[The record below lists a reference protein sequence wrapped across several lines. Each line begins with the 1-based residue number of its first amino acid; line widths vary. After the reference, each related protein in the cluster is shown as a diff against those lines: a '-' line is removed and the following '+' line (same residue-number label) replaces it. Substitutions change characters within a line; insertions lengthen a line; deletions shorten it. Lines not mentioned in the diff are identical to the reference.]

1 LILPAIVLALLQVA
15 LYTRFMRSSMLEVIK
30 TDYMRTAQAKGLD
43 FRTVLFKHGFKNA
56 LIPLVTVIALS
67 LPGIFGGAIITET
80 IFAWP
85 GMGRL
90 FYTALGQSDIA
101 LLMGYL
107 CITAFLVVFFNL
119 LADVVYA
126 WLDPRVKYD

>member
-1 LILPAIVLALLQVA
+1 L
-15 LYTRFMRSSMLEVIK
+15 
-30 TDYMRTAQAKGLD
+30 
-43 FRTVLFKHGFKNA
+43 KNA
-56 LIPLVTVIALS
+56 LIPVVTVIALS
-67 LPGIFGGAIITET
+67 LPSLLAGAIVTEN

-90 FYTALGQSDIA
+90 FINALTQSDLA

-107 CITAFLVVFFNL
+107 LLVAFLVVFSNL

>member
-1 LILPAIVLALLQVA
+1 
-15 LYTRFMRSSMLEVIK
+15 
-30 TDYMRTAQAKGLD
+30 
-43 FRTVLFKHGFKNA
+43 
-56 LIPLVTVIALS
+56 VTIIALS
-67 LPGIFGGAIITET
+67 LPGLVAGAVVTED

-90 FYTALGQSDIA
+90 FFNALGQFDFP

-107 CITAFLVVFFNL
+107 MMVSVLVVFFNIV
-119 LADVVYA
+119 ADVAYA